1 MEHDGGTTNKPAA
14 SRRVRV
20 STGLWLPAMCSAEC
34 QGAPVSAWPRLKRR
48 VCVQRCQ
55 GGVPGDGGQQGAVV
69 CTCGLCG
76 HARRERSTKCPRG
89 LVLSRTRRHGCV
101 RVQKVVA
108 RLGFNVCVPRGQERC
123 SLGVQRRRLRVGN
136 SGATGSCRRRH
147 TKGRGAPW
155 GWLRWS
161 HRRPEATP
169 VARQR
174 REWSGAGPT
183 GWIGEDGGGA
193 ASIRGRG
200 EATQSRQSSNG
211 GVDDRG
217 AGLTKLQRASASP
230 SFLPPS
236 SLLPPLLSFFLA
248 AAAGKGKIPPRLGF
262 AAADWGLYRGVLGL
276 RARSGR

>member
-89 LVLSRTRRHGCV
+89 LILSRTRRHGCV

-108 RLGFNVCVPRGQERC
+108 RLGFNVCVPRGQNRC
-123 SLGVQRRRLRVGN
+123 SLGAFHERVRRAWPWQGHGIATTALVRVYGDGGLQGVERGA
-136 SGATGSCRRRH
+136 SGSGRN
-147 TKGRGAPW
+147 KGRVVLWP
-155 GWLRWS
+155 
-161 HRRPEATP
+161 AT
-169 VARQR
+169 
-174 REWSGAGPT
+174 
-183 GWIGEDGGGA
+183 
-193 ASIRGRG
+193 RGFI
-200 EATQSRQSSNG
+200 G
-211 GVDDRG
+211 GVR
-217 AGLTKLQRASASP
+217 LTPDSK
-230 SFLPPS
+230 
-236 SLLPPLLSFFLA
+236 
-248 AAAGKGKIPPRLGF
+248 
-262 AAADWGLYRGVLGL
+262 RGVGM
-276 RARSGR
+276 RR